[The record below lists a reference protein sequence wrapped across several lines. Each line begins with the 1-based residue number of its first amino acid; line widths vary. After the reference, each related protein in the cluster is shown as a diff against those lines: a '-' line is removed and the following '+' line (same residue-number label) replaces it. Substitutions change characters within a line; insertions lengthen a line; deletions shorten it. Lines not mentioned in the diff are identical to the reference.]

1 MNIAKALGVVLL
13 VSVLNPLAPA
23 QSNDRVQ
30 QTWKGPDVSTL
41 WELLKDT
48 GAKNARVDV
57 LMFKP
62 SGDSGVT
69 KALADAIGETPD
81 ERAALVQAFAQLT
94 QGYEAEV
101 ARDGKSN
108 NLAAAMTFFIG
119 TSACV
124 TSSAPMV
131 ATVSSQSETT
141 RLSAGGPSRR
151 VARIQ

>member
-57 LMFKP
+57 LMFKL

-81 ERAALVQAFAQLT
+81 ERAALVQAFAQLN
-94 QGYEAEV
+94 
-101 ARDGKSN
+101 R
-108 NLAAAMTFFIG
+108 
-119 TSACV
+119 
-124 TSSAPMV
+124 
-131 ATVSSQSETT
+131 ATKQKLRGRGSQTI
-141 RLSAGGPSRR
+141 LRR
-151 VARIQ
+151 Q

>member
-1 MNIAKALGVVLL
+1 MGHEHRQSLGVVLL

-57 LMFKP
+57 LTFKP

-69 KALADAIGETPD
+69 KALADAIGV
-81 ERAALVQAFAQLT
+81 AILVFQ
-94 QGYEAEV
+94 
-101 ARDGKSN
+101 
-108 NLAAAMTFFIG
+108 IH
-119 TSACV
+119 
-124 TSSAPMV
+124 P
-131 ATVSSQSETT
+131 
-141 RLSAGGPSRR
+141 RLSF
-151 VARIQ
+151 

>member
-13 VSVLNPLAPA
+13 VSVLNPLARA

-57 LMFKP
+57 LTFKP

-69 KALADAIGETPD
+69 RALADAIGV
-81 ERAALVQAFAQLT
+81 AILVFQ
-94 QGYEAEV
+94 
-101 ARDGKSN
+101 
-108 NLAAAMTFFIG
+108 IH
-119 TSACV
+119 
-124 TSSAPMV
+124 P
-131 ATVSSQSETT
+131 
-141 RLSAGGPSRR
+141 RLSF
-151 VARIQ
+151 

>member
-13 VSVLNPLAPA
+13 VSVLNPRAPA

-69 KALADAIGETPD
+69 EALADAIGETPD
-81 ERAALVQAFAQLT
+81 ERGALVQAFAQLK

-101 ARDGKSN
+101 AREEKSN
-108 NLAAAMTFFIG
+108 NLAAAMTFFIAG
-119 TSACV
+119 QPPSATSRDGVLGGNSRFPNAYLY
-124 TSSAPMV
+124 TRR
-131 ATVSSQSETT
+131 ATN
-141 RLSAGGPSRR
+141 
-151 VARIQ
+151 